1 MVSEQTTPAAH
12 WLLGR
17 ITWDQIPMTHEPIVL
32 MTFIAVVLG
41 GLVVVGGITKFRL
54 WGPLWTDWIT
64 SIDHKKIGIMYMIL
78 GLVMFL
84 RGFADAVMMRLQQSM
99 AFGDN
104 MGYLPPHHY
113 DQIFTAHGVIM
124 IFFVAMPFVT
134 GLMNYLVPLQIG
146 ARDVSFPFLNNF
158 SFWMTTGGA
167 VLVMISLFLGEFS
180 TSGWLALSNLGHQSG
195 STGLD
200 YYIWGLQ
207 VAGVGTTLS
216 GINLIVTIIK
226 MRAPGMNLMKMPV
239 FTWTALCTNALIV
252 ASFPVLTA
260 ALVLMSLDRYVG
272 THFFSNDFGGNPM
285 LYVNLIWI
293 WGHPEVYILILP
305 CFGVFSEIVATFS
318 RKRLFGYTSMVYATV
333 CITILSYLVW
343 LHHFFTMGSGASVNT
358 FFGITT
364 MIISIPTG
372 AKIFNW
378 LFTMYRGRIRFTVPM
393 LWTIGFMVTFAI
405 GGMTGVLLAVPPA
418 DFVLHNSLFLIAH
431 FHNVII
437 GGVVFAVFAGI
448 NYWYPKAFGY
458 RLVESWGRA
467 SFWFWLVG
475 FWVAFTPLYILGLM
489 GVTRRA
495 NHFED
500 PSLQIWFIIAACGAA
515 LIACGIACFF
525 IQLAVSFWKRKEL
538 ADETGDPWDG
548 RTLEWATSSPPPQYN
563 FAFTPVV
570 YEIDAWTDMKK
581 HGYKRPLTGFQAIH
595 MPANTGA
602 GVIIGGLSTILG
614 FALIWH
620 MWPLAIA
627 SFAAT
632 VLASIIHTFN
642 YKRDYYIPAAEVAAT
657 EELRTQQLARA
668 SHA

>member
-1 MVSEQTTPAAH
+1 MSETTTPASH

-32 MTFIAVVLG
+32 LTFIAVVLG

-54 WGPLWTDWIT
+54 WAPLWNDWIT

-272 THFFSNDFGGNPM
+272 TNFFTNDLGGNAM

-305 CFGVFSEIVATFS
+305 CFGVFSEIVSTFS

-378 LFTMYRGRIRFTVPM
+378 LFTMYRGRIRFEVPM
-393 LWTIGFMVTFAI
+393 LWTIGFMVTFTV

-448 NYWYPKAFGY
+448 NYWFPKAFGF
-458 RLVESWGRA
+458 RLNEFWGKA

-495 NHFED
+495 NHFDD

-515 LIACGIACFF
+515 LIAAGIGCFF
-525 IQLAVSFWKRKEL
+525 IQLAVSIWKRDEL
-538 ADETGDPWDG
+538 RDVTGDPWEG

-570 YEIDAWTDMKK
+570 HDIDAWTDMKK
-581 HGYKRPLTGFQAIH
+581 HGYQRPLNGFEPIH

-602 GVIIGGLSTILG
+602 GVVIAGLSTVLG

-620 MWPLAIA
+620 MWPLVIA

-632 VLASIIHTFN
+632 ILASIIHTFN
-642 YKRDYYIPAAEVAAT
+642 YKRDYYIPAAEVAT
-657 EELRTQQLARA
+657 SEEARTKQLAA
-668 SHA
+668 AHV